1 MFFSARM
8 RVRKEIIMS
17 NIDEHSTN
25 EELVEKEELQPT
37 EATEEVVKEAE
48 AQPSETTEP
57 SVEKEEGPSSADTET
72 PESATEEPAK
82 EAVVT
87 PTAAKGFDVNELVEK
102 AKDLF
107 QKRKIAVIGAL
118 AAVAVLIVALVG
130 FKVYDSQPK
139 SLLDVVQ
146 VQFSGYE
153 ESGTLTYNSEE
164 VAAKLREIAY
174 KKAGF
179 SSKQATGLA
188 QNDPVTF
195 SEVTRDPKYATKYG
209 KADALIRSVQF
220 SFDKTSDLKNGDE
233 VTFSVTTTSKSA
245 PVKAEKK
252 TFKVENLKEYEK
264 VAASDLLTETPVTF
278 AGLNGYGTVS
288 IAKNSKNETYFDFEN
303 GERPKNLKNGDKV
316 TLKVNDAYINSL
328 KSSGKMVDSKTVEV
342 TVEGLK
348 DLKDVKNFADLL
360 KKNEDYSKSEHKNDS
375 YTTYNLESQGS
386 YLKVIP
392 GEDKKSSAKISLIT
406 VYKVTKTSSFSNS
419 TTVRY
424 KYFGYD
430 AFLLKDGN
438 LDLNTASKVSD
449 SWGTEDYE
457 GLKSELLTNGY
468 KEFDNKKDNKKSE

>member
-1 MFFSARM
+1 M
-8 RVRKEIIMS
+8 RVRKETIMS
-17 NIDEHSTN
+17 NIDEQSTN

-37 EATEEVVKEAE
+37 EVAEEVVKEE
-48 AQPSETTEP
+48 VQPSETAEP
-57 SVEKEEGPSSADTET
+57 TVEKEEAPSSTET

-87 PTAAKGFDVNELVEK
+87 PAATKGFDVNELVEK

-139 SLLDVVQ
+139 SLLNVVQ

-164 VAAKLREIAY
+164 VLAKLREIAY

-195 SEVTRDPKYATKYG
+195 SEVTRDPKYATKYA
-209 KADALIRSVQF
+209 KADALLRSVQF

-233 VTFSVTTTSKSA
+233 VTFSVVTTSKSA

-264 VAASDLLTETPVTF
+264 VSASDLLTETPVTF
-278 AGLNGYGTVS
+278 AGLNGYGTIS

-316 TLKVNDAYINSL
+316 TLNVNEAYINSL
-328 KSSGKMVDSKTVEV
+328 KSAGKMVDSKTVEV

-375 YTTYNLESQGS
+375 YVTYTLEPQGS

-392 GEDKKSSAKISLIT
+392 SEDKKSSAKISLIT
-406 VYKVTKTSSFSNS
+406 VYKVTKASSGFSNT

-424 KYFGYD
+424 KYFGYE

-438 LDLNTASKVSD
+438 LDLDTASKVSD
-449 SWGTEDYE
+449 SWGTQDYE

-468 KEFDNKKDNKKSE
+468 KEFENKKDEKKSE

>member
-1 MFFSARM
+1 MSFFARM
-8 RVRKEIIMS
+8 RVREEIIMS

-25 EELVEKEELQPT
+25 EELVEKEELQSAESAE
-37 EATEEVVKEAE
+37 EAVKEE
-48 AQPSETTEP
+48 ETPSSETTE
-57 SVEKEEGPSSADTET
+57 STVEKEAPSSTEASE
-72 PESATEEPAK
+72 PVAEEPAK
-82 EAVVT
+82 EAVAT
-87 PTAAKGFDVNELVEK
+87 PTATKGFDVNELVEK

-118 AAVAVLIVALVG
+118 AAVALLIVALVG

-195 SEVTRDPKYATKYG
+195 SEVTRNPKLATKYG

-233 VTFSVTTTSKSA
+233 VTFSVVTTSKSA

-264 VAASDLLTETPVTF
+264 VSASDLLTETPVTF
-278 AGLNGYGTVS
+278 AGLNGYGTIS

-316 TLKVNDAYINSL
+316 TLNVNEAYINSL
-328 KSSGKMVDSKTVEV
+328 KSAGKMVDSKTVEV

-406 VYKVTKTSSFSNS
+406 VYKVTETSSGFSNS

-424 KYFGYD
+424 KCYGYD

-449 SWGTEDYE
+449 SWGTQDYE
-457 GLKSELLTNGY
+457 GMKSELLTNGY

>member
-1 MFFSARM
+1 
-8 RVRKEIIMS
+8 MS

-25 EELVEKEELQPT
+25 EELVEKEELQSTEVTEEDVKEETPSSETAEPTVETEEASSST
-37 EATEEVVKEAE
+37 EASDPVA
-48 AQPSETTEP
+48 
-57 SVEKEEGPSSADTET
+57 
-72 PESATEEPAK
+72 EEPAK
-82 EAVVT
+82 EAVAT
-87 PTAAKGFDVNELVEK
+87 PTATKGFDVNELVEK

-107 QKRKIAVIGAL
+107 QKRKIAVIGVL

-153 ESGTLTYNSEE
+153 ESGTLTYNSDE
-164 VAAKLREIAY
+164 VTAKLQEIAY

-179 SSKQATGLA
+179 SSKQAAGLA
-188 QNDPVTF
+188 QKDPVTF
-195 SEVTRDPKYATKYG
+195 SEVTRDPKLASKYG

-233 VTFSVTTTSKSA
+233 VTFSVVTTSKSA

-264 VAASDLLTETPVTF
+264 VSASDLLTETPVTF

-375 YTTYNLESQGS
+375 YTTYNLEPQGS

-406 VYKVTKTSSFSNS
+406 VYKVTKTRSGLSNS

>member
-1 MFFSARM
+1 
-8 RVRKEIIMS
+8 MS
-17 NIDEHSTN
+17 NIDEQSTN
-25 EELVEKEELQPT
+25 KELVEKEELQPT
-37 EATEEVVKEAE
+37 EVAEEVVKEE
-48 AQPSETTEP
+48 VQPSETAEP
-57 SVEKEEGPSSADTET
+57 TVEKEEAPSSTET

-87 PTAAKGFDVNELVEK
+87 PAATKGFDANELVEK

-139 SLLDVVQ
+139 SLLNVVQ

-164 VAAKLREIAY
+164 VLAKLREIAY

-195 SEVTRDPKYATKYG
+195 SEVTRDPKYATKYA
-209 KADALIRSVQF
+209 KADALLRSVQF

-233 VTFSVTTTSKSA
+233 VTFSVVTTSKSA

-264 VAASDLLTETPVTF
+264 VSASDLLTETPVTF

-316 TLKVNDAYINSL
+316 TLNVNEAYINSL
-328 KSSGKMVDSKTVEV
+328 KSAGKMVDSKTVEV

-375 YTTYNLESQGS
+375 YNTYTLESQGS

-392 GEDKKSSAKISLIT
+392 SEDKKSSAKISLVT
-406 VYKVTKTSSFSNS
+406 VYKVTKVNSGFSNS

-438 LDLNTASKVSD
+438 LDLDTASKVSD
-449 SWGTEDYE
+449 SWGTQDYE

-468 KEFDNKKDNKKSE
+468 KEFENKKDEKKSE

>member
-1 MFFSARM
+1 
-8 RVRKEIIMS
+8 MS

-37 EATEEVVKEAE
+37 EVAEEVVKEE
-48 AQPSETTEP
+48 VQPSETAEP
-57 SVEKEEGPSSADTET
+57 TVEKEEAPSSTET

-87 PTAAKGFDVNELVEK
+87 PAATKGFDVNELVEK

-195 SEVTRDPKYATKYG
+195 SEVTRDPKLATKYG
-209 KADALIRSVQF
+209 KADALLRSVQF

-233 VTFSVTTTSKSA
+233 VTFSVVTTSKSA

-264 VAASDLLTETPVTF
+264 VSASDLLTETPVTF

-316 TLKVNDAYINSL
+316 TLNVNEAYINSL
-328 KSSGKMVDSKTVEV
+328 KSAGKMVDSKTVEV

-375 YTTYNLESQGS
+375 YVTYTLEPQGS

-392 GEDKKSSAKISLIT
+392 SEDKKSSAKISLIT
-406 VYKVTKTSSFSNS
+406 VYKVTKASSGFSNT

-424 KYFGYD
+424 KYFGYE

-438 LDLNTASKVSD
+438 LDLDTASKVSD
-449 SWGTEDYE
+449 SWGTQDYE

-468 KEFDNKKDNKKSE
+468 KEFENKKDEKKSE

>member
-1 MFFSARM
+1 MSFFARM
-8 RVRKEIIMS
+8 RVRKGTIMS

-25 EELVEKEELQPT
+25 EELVEKEELQST
-37 EATEEVVKEAE
+37 EATEEDVKEE
-48 AQPSETTEP
+48 TPSSETAEP
-57 SVEKEEGPSSADTET
+57 TVEKEEASSSTET
-72 PESATEEPAK
+72 PKPATEEPAK
-82 EAVVT
+82 EAVAT

-107 QKRKIAVIGAL
+107 QKRKIAVIGVL

-153 ESGTLTYNSEE
+153 ESGTLTYNSDE
-164 VAAKLREIAY
+164 VVAKLQEIAY

-179 SSKQATGLA
+179 SSKQAAGLA
-188 QNDPVTF
+188 QKDPVTF
-195 SEVTRDPKYATKYG
+195 SEVTRDPKLASKYG

-264 VAASDLLTETPVTF
+264 VSTSDLLTETPVTF

-375 YTTYNLESQGS
+375 YTTYNLEPQGS

-406 VYKVTKTSSFSNS
+406 VYKVTKTRSGLSNS

>member
-1 MFFSARM
+1 MSFFARM
-8 RVRKEIIMS
+8 RVRKGTIMS

-25 EELVEKEELQPT
+25 EELVEKEELQST
-37 EATEEVVKEAE
+37 EATEEDVKEE
-48 AQPSETTEP
+48 THSSETAEP
-57 SVEKEEGPSSADTET
+57 TVEKEEASSSTEA
-72 PESATEEPAK
+72 PKSATEEPAK
-82 EAVVT
+82 EAVAA

-107 QKRKIAVIGAL
+107 QKRKIAVIGVL

-153 ESGTLTYNSEE
+153 ESGTLTYNSDE
-164 VAAKLREIAY
+164 VTAKLQEIAY

-179 SSKQATGLA
+179 SSKQAAGLA
-188 QNDPVTF
+188 QKDPVTF
-195 SEVTRDPKYATKYG
+195 SEVTRDPKLASKYG

-264 VAASDLLTETPVTF
+264 VSTSDLLTETPVTF

-348 DLKDVKNFADLL
+348 DLNDVKNFADLL

-375 YTTYNLESQGS
+375 YTTYNLEPQGS

-406 VYKVTKTSSFSNS
+406 VYKVTKTRSGLSNS

>member
-1 MFFSARM
+1 MSFFARM
-8 RVRKEIIMS
+8 RVRKGIIMS

-25 EELVEKEELQPT
+25 EELVEKEELQST
-37 EATEEVVKEAE
+37 EATEEVVKEEETPTA
-48 AQPSETTEP
+48 ETTEP
-57 SVEKEEGPSSADTET
+57 AVEKEKAPSSTET
-72 PESATEEPAK
+72 PKPATEEPAK
-82 EAVVT
+82 EAVAT
-87 PTAAKGFDVNELVEK
+87 PTATKGFDVNELVEK

-107 QKRKIAVIGAL
+107 QKRKIAVIGVL

-153 ESGTLTYNSEE
+153 ESGTLTYNSDE
-164 VAAKLREIAY
+164 VTAKLQEIAY

-179 SSKQATGLA
+179 SSKQAAGLA
-188 QNDPVTF
+188 QKDPVTF
-195 SEVTRDPKYATKYG
+195 SEVTRDPKLASKYG

-233 VTFSVTTTSKSA
+233 VTFSVVTTSKSA

-264 VAASDLLTETPVTF
+264 VSASDLLTETPVTF

-375 YTTYNLESQGS
+375 YTTYNLEPQGS

-406 VYKVTKTSSFSNS
+406 VYKVTKTRSGLSNS

>member
-1 MFFSARM
+1 
-8 RVRKEIIMS
+8 MS
-17 NIDEHSTN
+17 NFDEHSTN

-37 EATEEVVKEAE
+37 EVAEEV
-48 AQPSETTEP
+48 QSSETAEP
-57 SVEKEEGPSSADTET
+57 TVEKEEEPSSTEA
-72 PESATEEPAK
+72 PKPATEEPAK
-82 EAVVT
+82 EAVAA
-87 PTAAKGFDVNELVEK
+87 PTAAKGFDVNELVGK

-130 FKVYDSQPK
+130 FKIYDSQPK

-153 ESGTLTYNSEE
+153 ESGTLTYNSDE
-164 VAAKLREIAY
+164 VVAKLQEIAY

-179 SSKQATGLA
+179 SSKQAAGLA
-188 QNDPVTF
+188 QKDPVTF
-195 SEVTRDPKYATKYG
+195 SEVTRDPKLATKYG

-264 VAASDLLTETPVTF
+264 VSASDLLTETPVTF

-288 IAKNSKNETYFDFEN
+288 IARNSKNETYFDFEN

-316 TLKVNDAYINSL
+316 TLNVNEAYINSL
-328 KSSGKMVDSKTVEV
+328 KSAGKMVDSKTVEV

-375 YTTYNLESQGS
+375 YTTYNLEPQGS

-406 VYKVTKTSSFSNS
+406 VYKVTKTRSGLSNS

-468 KEFDNKKDNKKSE
+468 KEFDNKKDEKKSE

>member
-1 MFFSARM
+1 
-8 RVRKEIIMS
+8 MS
-17 NIDEHSTN
+17 NFDEHSTN

-37 EATEEVVKEAE
+37 EVAEEV
-48 AQPSETTEP
+48 QSSETAEP
-57 SVEKEEGPSSADTET
+57 TVEKEEEPSSTED
-72 PESATEEPAK
+72 PEPATEEPAK
-82 EAVVT
+82 EAVAT
-87 PTAAKGFDVNELVEK
+87 PTATKGFDVNELVGK

-130 FKVYDSQPK
+130 FKIYDSQPK

-195 SEVTRDPKYATKYG
+195 SEVTRDPKLATKYG

-233 VTFSVTTTSKSA
+233 VTFSVVTTSKSA

-264 VAASDLLTETPVTF
+264 VSASDLLTETPVTF
-278 AGLNGYGTVS
+278 AGLNGYGTIS

-316 TLKVNDAYINSL
+316 TLNVNEAYINSL
-328 KSSGKMVDSKTVEV
+328 KSAGKMVDSKTVEV

-375 YTTYNLESQGS
+375 YVTYTLEPQGS

-392 GEDKKSSAKISLIT
+392 SEDKKSSAKISLIT
-406 VYKVTKTSSFSNS
+406 VYKVTKASSGFSNT

-424 KYFGYD
+424 KYFGYE

-438 LDLNTASKVSD
+438 LDLDTASKVSD
-449 SWGTEDYE
+449 SWGTQDYE

-468 KEFDNKKDNKKSE
+468 KEFENKKDEKKSE

>member
-1 MFFSARM
+1 
-8 RVRKEIIMS
+8 MS

-37 EATEEVVKEAE
+37 EATEEVVKEE
-48 AQPSETTEP
+48 VQPSEAAEP
-57 SVEKEEGPSSADTET
+57 TVEKEEAPSSTET
-72 PESATEEPAK
+72 PESVTEEPAK

-87 PTAAKGFDVNELVEK
+87 PAATKGFDVNELVEK

-195 SEVTRDPKYATKYG
+195 SEVTRDPKLATKYG

-233 VTFSVTTTSKSA
+233 VTFSVVTTSKSA

-252 TFKVENLKEYEK
+252 IFKVENLKEYEK
-264 VAASDLLTETPVTF
+264 VSASDLLTETPVTF

-316 TLKVNDAYINSL
+316 TLNVNEAYISSL
-328 KSSGKMVDSKTVEV
+328 KSAGKMVDSKTVEV

-375 YTTYNLESQGS
+375 YNTYTLESQGS

-392 GEDKKSSAKISLIT
+392 SEDKKSSAKISLVT
-406 VYKVTKTSSFSNS
+406 VYKVTKGNSGFSNS

-424 KYFGYD
+424 KYFGYE

-438 LDLNTASKVSD
+438 LDLDTASKVSD
-449 SWGTEDYE
+449 SWGTQDYE

-468 KEFDNKKDNKKSE
+468 KEFENKKDEKKSE

>member
-1 MFFSARM
+1 M

-17 NIDEHSTN
+17 NIDEQSTN
-25 EELVEKEELQPT
+25 KELVEKEELQPT
-37 EATEEVVKEAE
+37 EVAEEVVKEE
-48 AQPSETTEP
+48 VQPSETAEP
-57 SVEKEEGPSSADTET
+57 TVEKEETPSSTET

-87 PTAAKGFDVNELVEK
+87 PAATKGFDVNELVEK

-195 SEVTRDPKYATKYG
+195 SEVTRDPKLATKYG

-220 SFDKTSDLKNGDE
+220 SFDKTNDLKNGDE
-233 VTFSVTTTSKSA
+233 VTFSIVTTSKSA

-264 VAASDLLTETPVTF
+264 VSASDLLTETPVTF
-278 AGLNGYGTVS
+278 AGLNGYGTIS

-316 TLKVNDAYINSL
+316 TLNVNEAYINSL
-328 KSSGKMVDSKTVEV
+328 KSAGKMVDSKTVEV

-375 YTTYNLESQGS
+375 YVTYTLESQGS

-392 GEDKKSSAKISLIT
+392 SEDKKSSAKISLIT
-406 VYKVTKTSSFSNS
+406 VYKVTKASSGFSNT

-424 KYFGYD
+424 KYFGYE

-438 LDLNTASKVSD
+438 LDLDTASKVSD
-449 SWGTEDYE
+449 SWGTQDYE

-468 KEFDNKKDNKKSE
+468 KEFENKKDEKKSE

>member
-1 MFFSARM
+1 
-8 RVRKEIIMS
+8 MS

-25 EELVEKEELQPT
+25 EELVEKEELQSA
-37 EATEEVVKEAE
+37 ESVEEVVKEE
-48 AQPSETTEP
+48 ETPTSETAEP
-57 SVEKEEGPSSADTET
+57 TVEKEEASSSTEASD
-72 PESATEEPAK
+72 PVAEEPAK
-82 EAVVT
+82 EAVAT
-87 PTAAKGFDVNELVEK
+87 PTATKGFDVNELVEK

-107 QKRKIAVIGAL
+107 QKRKIAVIGVL

-153 ESGTLTYNSEE
+153 ESGTLTYNSDE
-164 VAAKLREIAY
+164 VTAKLQEIAY

-179 SSKQATGLA
+179 SSKQAAGLA
-188 QNDPVTF
+188 QKDPVTF
-195 SEVTRDPKYATKYG
+195 SEVTRDPKLASKYG

-233 VTFSVTTTSKSA
+233 VTFSVVTTSKSA

-264 VAASDLLTETPVTF
+264 VSASDLLTETPVTF

-328 KSSGKMVDSKTVEV
+328 KSSGKMVDSKIVEV

-375 YTTYNLESQGS
+375 YTTYNLEPQGS

-406 VYKVTKTSSFSNS
+406 VYKVTKTRSGLSNS

>member
-1 MFFSARM
+1 
-8 RVRKEIIMS
+8 MS

-37 EATEEVVKEAE
+37 EATEEVVKEE
-48 AQPSETTEP
+48 VQPSETAEP
-57 SVEKEEGPSSADTET
+57 TVEKEEAPSSTET

-87 PTAAKGFDVNELVEK
+87 PAATKGFDVNELVEK

-195 SEVTRDPKYATKYG
+195 SEVTRDPKLATKYG

-233 VTFSVTTTSKSA
+233 VTFSVVTTSKSA

-264 VAASDLLTETPVTF
+264 VSASDLLTEAPVTF
-278 AGLNGYGTVS
+278 AGLNGYGTIS

-316 TLKVNDAYINSL
+316 TLNVNEAYINSL
-328 KSSGKMVDSKTVEV
+328 KSAGKMVDSKTVEV

-375 YTTYNLESQGS
+375 YNTYTLESQGS

-392 GEDKKSSAKISLIT
+392 SEDKKSSAKISLVT
-406 VYKVTKTSSFSNS
+406 VYKVTKVNSGFSNT

-424 KYFGYD
+424 KYFGYE

-438 LDLNTASKVSD
+438 LDLDTASKVSD
-449 SWGTEDYE
+449 SWGTQDYE

-468 KEFDNKKDNKKSE
+468 KEFENKKDEKKSE

>member
-1 MFFSARM
+1 MSFFARM
-8 RVRKEIIMS
+8 RVRKGIIMS

-25 EELVEKEELQPT
+25 EELVEKEELQST
-37 EATEEVVKEAE
+37 EATEEDVKEETPSSEAAE
-48 AQPSETTEP
+48 PT
-57 SVEKEEGPSSADTET
+57 VEKEEASSSTET
-72 PESATEEPAK
+72 PKPATEEPAK
-82 EAVVT
+82 EAVAT

-107 QKRKIAVIGAL
+107 QKRKIAVIGVL

-153 ESGTLTYNSEE
+153 ESGTLTYNSDE
-164 VAAKLREIAY
+164 VVAKLQEIAY

-179 SSKQATGLA
+179 SSKQAAGLA
-188 QNDPVTF
+188 QKDPVTF
-195 SEVTRDPKYATKYG
+195 SEVTRDPKLASKYG

-264 VAASDLLTETPVTF
+264 VSTSDLLTETPVTF

-375 YTTYNLESQGS
+375 YTTYNLEPQGS

-406 VYKVTKTSSFSNS
+406 VYKVTKTRSGLSNS

-468 KEFDNKKDNKKSE
+468 KEFENKKDEKKSE

>member
-1 MFFSARM
+1 
-8 RVRKEIIMS
+8 MS

-25 EELVEKEELQPT
+25 EELVEKEELQSP
-37 EATEEVVKEAE
+37 EVTEETVKEE
-48 AQPSETTEP
+48 VQPSETPEP
-57 SVEKEEGPSSADTET
+57 SVEKEEAPSSAEASK
-72 PESATEEPAK
+72 PVAEESAK
-82 EAVVT
+82 ETVT
-87 PTAAKGFDVNELVEK
+87 APTVTKGFDVNELVEK

-107 QKRKIAVIGAL
+107 QKKKIAVIGAL

-130 FKVYDSQPK
+130 FKIYNSQPK
-139 SLLDVVQ
+139 SLLNVVQ

-153 ESGTLTYNSEE
+153 ESGTLTYNSED
-164 VAAKLREIAY
+164 VAAKLQEIAY

-179 SSKQATGLA
+179 SSKQAAGLA
-188 QNDPVTF
+188 QKDPVTF
-195 SEVTRDPKYATKYG
+195 SEVTRDPKLASKYG

-264 VAASDLLTETPVTF
+264 VSTADLLTETPVTF

-288 IAKNSKNETYFDFEN
+288 IAKNSKNETYFEFEN

-316 TLKVNDAYINSL
+316 TLKVNEAYINSL

-375 YTTYNLESQGS
+375 YTTYNLEPQGS

-406 VYKVTKTSSFSNS
+406 VYKVTKTRSGLSNS

>member
-1 MFFSARM
+1 MSFFARM

-25 EELVEKEELQPT
+25 EELVEKEELQSTEVTEEDVKEETPSSETAEPTVETEEASSST
-37 EATEEVVKEAE
+37 EASDPVA
-48 AQPSETTEP
+48 
-57 SVEKEEGPSSADTET
+57 
-72 PESATEEPAK
+72 EEPAK
-82 EAVVT
+82 EAVAT
-87 PTAAKGFDVNELVEK
+87 PTATKGFDVNELVEK

-107 QKRKIAVIGAL
+107 QKRKIAVIGVL

-153 ESGTLTYNSEE
+153 ESGTLTYNSDE
-164 VAAKLREIAY
+164 VTAKLQEIAY

-179 SSKQATGLA
+179 SSKQAAGLA
-188 QNDPVTF
+188 QKDPVTF
-195 SEVTRDPKYATKYG
+195 SEVTRDPKLASKYG

-264 VAASDLLTETPVTF
+264 VSTSDLLTETPVTF

-375 YTTYNLESQGS
+375 YTTYNLEPQGS

-406 VYKVTKTSSFSNS
+406 VYKVTKTRSGLSNS

>member
-1 MFFSARM
+1 
-8 RVRKEIIMS
+8 MS
-17 NIDEHSTN
+17 NIDEQSTN

-37 EATEEVVKEAE
+37 EATEEVVKEE
-48 AQPSETTEP
+48 VQPSEAAEP
-57 SVEKEEGPSSADTET
+57 TVEKEEAPSSTET

-87 PTAAKGFDVNELVEK
+87 PAATKGFDVNELVEK

-195 SEVTRDPKYATKYG
+195 SEVTRDPKLATKYG

-233 VTFSVTTTSKSA
+233 VTFSVVTTSKSA

-264 VAASDLLTETPVTF
+264 VSASDLLTETPVTF
-278 AGLNGYGTVS
+278 AGLNGYGTIS

-316 TLKVNDAYINSL
+316 TLNVNEAYINSL
-328 KSSGKMVDSKTVEV
+328 KSAGKMVDSKTVEV

-375 YTTYNLESQGS
+375 YATYTLESQGS

-392 GEDKKSSAKISLIT
+392 SEDKKSSAKISLIT
-406 VYKVTKTSSFSNS
+406 VYKVTKASSGFSNT

-424 KYFGYD
+424 KYFGYE

-438 LDLNTASKVSD
+438 LDLDTASKVSD
-449 SWGTEDYE
+449 SWGTQDYE

-468 KEFDNKKDNKKSE
+468 KEFENKKDEKKSE

>member
-1 MFFSARM
+1 
-8 RVRKEIIMS
+8 MS

-37 EATEEVVKEAE
+37 EATEEVVKEE
-48 AQPSETTEP
+48 VQPSEAAEP
-57 SVEKEEGPSSADTET
+57 TVEKEEAPSSTET

-87 PTAAKGFDVNELVEK
+87 PAATKGFDVNELVEK

-195 SEVTRDPKYATKYG
+195 SEVTRDPKLATKYG

-233 VTFSVTTTSKSA
+233 VTFSVVTTSKSA

-264 VAASDLLTETPVTF
+264 VSASDLLTETPVTF
-278 AGLNGYGTVS
+278 AGLNGYGTIS

-316 TLKVNDAYINSL
+316 TLNVNEAYINSL
-328 KSSGKMVDSKTVEV
+328 KSAGKMVDSKTVEV

-375 YTTYNLESQGS
+375 YNTYTLESQGS

-392 GEDKKSSAKISLIT
+392 SEDKKSSAKISLVT
-406 VYKVTKTSSFSNS
+406 VYKVTKVNSGFSNT

-424 KYFGYD
+424 KYFGYE

-438 LDLNTASKVSD
+438 LDLDTASKVSD
-449 SWGTEDYE
+449 SWGTQDYE

-468 KEFDNKKDNKKSE
+468 KEFENKKDEKKSE

>member
-1 MFFSARM
+1 M
-8 RVRKEIIMS
+8 
-17 NIDEHSTN
+17 
-25 EELVEKEELQPT
+25 
-37 EATEEVVKEAE
+37 
-48 AQPSETTEP
+48 
-57 SVEKEEGPSSADTET
+57 
-72 PESATEEPAK
+72 
-82 EAVVT
+82 
-87 PTAAKGFDVNELVEK
+87 
-102 AKDLF
+102 
-107 QKRKIAVIGAL
+107 
-118 AAVAVLIVALVG
+118 LIVALVG

-153 ESGTLTYNSEE
+153 ESGTLTYNSDE
-164 VAAKLREIAY
+164 VVAKLQEIAY

-179 SSKQATGLA
+179 SSKQAAGLA
-188 QNDPVTF
+188 QKDPVTF
-195 SEVTRDPKYATKYG
+195 SEVTRDPKLASKYG

-264 VAASDLLTETPVTF
+264 VSASDLLTETPVTF

-375 YTTYNLESQGS
+375 YTTYNLEPQGS

-406 VYKVTKTSSFSNS
+406 VYKVTKTRSGLSNS

>member
-1 MFFSARM
+1 
-8 RVRKEIIMS
+8 MS

-37 EATEEVVKEAE
+37 EATEEAVKEE
-48 AQPSETTEP
+48 VQPSETAEP
-57 SVEKEEGPSSADTET
+57 TVEKEEAPSSTEI
-72 PESATEEPAK
+72 PESATEGPAK

-87 PTAAKGFDVNELVEK
+87 PAATKGFDVNDLVEK

-139 SLLDVVQ
+139 SLLNVVQ

-164 VAAKLREIAY
+164 VLAKLREIAY

-195 SEVTRDPKYATKYG
+195 SEVTRDPKYATKYAM
-209 KADALIRSVQF
+209 ADALIRSVQF
-220 SFDKTSDLKNGDE
+220 SFDKTSGLKNGDE
-233 VTFSVTTTSKSA
+233 VTFSVVTNSKSA

-264 VAASDLLTETPVTF
+264 ISASDLLTETPVIFT
-278 AGLNGYGTVS
+278 GLNGSGT
-288 IAKNSKNETYFDFEN
+288 ITITKNSKDEAYFDFEN
-303 GERPKNLKNGDKV
+303 GKRPRSLKNGDKV
-316 TLKVNDAYINSL
+316 TLKVKDASIDSL
-328 KSSGKMVDSKTVEV
+328 KAEGKVIDSKTVEV

-348 DLKDVKNFADLL
+348 DAKDVKNLIDVL
-360 KKNEDYSKSEHKNDS
+360 KKNDAYSKELNKNS
-375 YTTYNLESQGS
+375 TNETYTLEPQGS
-386 YLKVIP
+386 YIRITT
-392 GEDKKSSAKISLIT
+392 GIGDTSSADIDIIT
-406 VYKVTKTSSFSNS
+406 VYKVTRKGSLFTNVS
-419 TTVRY
+419 Y
-424 KYFGYD
+424 KYYGFDGYE
-430 AFLLKDGN
+430 LKDDN
-438 LDLNTASKVSD
+438 LVAKKGIMPTYGEVLGDFEVLKEELQSKNYHLIEV
-449 SWGTEDYE
+449 
-457 GLKSELLTNGY
+457 
-468 KEFDNKKDNKKSE
+468 KKDEKKSE

>member
-1 MFFSARM
+1 
-8 RVRKEIIMS
+8 MS

-37 EATEEVVKEAE
+37 EATEEVVKEE
-48 AQPSETTEP
+48 VQPSEAAEP
-57 SVEKEEGPSSADTET
+57 PVEKEEAPSSTET
-72 PESATEEPAK
+72 PESVTEEPAK

-87 PTAAKGFDVNELVEK
+87 PAATKGFDVNELVEK

-195 SEVTRDPKYATKYG
+195 SEVTRDPKLATKYG

-233 VTFSVTTTSKSA
+233 VTFSVVTTSKSA

-264 VAASDLLTETPVTF
+264 VSASDLLTETPVTF
-278 AGLNGYGTVS
+278 AGLNGYGTIS

-303 GERPKNLKNGDKV
+303 GERPKNLKNGDKF
-316 TLKVNDAYINSL
+316 TLNVNEAYINSL

-375 YTTYNLESQGS
+375 YVTYTLESQGS

-392 GEDKKSSAKISLIT
+392 SEDKKSSAKISLIT
-406 VYKVTKTSSFSNS
+406 VYKVTKASSGFSNT

-424 KYFGYD
+424 KYFGYE

-438 LDLNTASKVSD
+438 LDLDTASKVSD
-449 SWGTEDYE
+449 SWGTQDYE

-468 KEFDNKKDNKKSE
+468 KEFENKKDEKKSE

>member
-1 MFFSARM
+1 
-8 RVRKEIIMS
+8 MS
-17 NIDEHSTN
+17 NIDEQSTN

-37 EATEEVVKEAE
+37 EVAEEVVKEE
-48 AQPSETTEP
+48 VQPSETAEP
-57 SVEKEEGPSSADTET
+57 TVEKEEAPSSTET

-87 PTAAKGFDVNELVEK
+87 PAATKGFDVNELVEK

-118 AAVAVLIVALVG
+118 VAVAVLIVALVG

-195 SEVTRDPKYATKYG
+195 SEVTRDPKLATKYG

-233 VTFSVTTTSKSA
+233 VTFSVVTTSKSA

-264 VAASDLLTETPVTF
+264 VSASDLLTETPVTF
-278 AGLNGYGTVS
+278 AGLNGYGTIS

-316 TLKVNDAYINSL
+316 TLNVNEAYINSL
-328 KSSGKMVDSKTVEV
+328 KSAGKMVDSKTVEV

-348 DLKDVKNFADLL
+348 DLKDVKNFTDLL

-375 YTTYNLESQGS
+375 YVTYTLEPQGS

-392 GEDKKSSAKISLIT
+392 SEDKKSSAKISLIT
-406 VYKVTKTSSFSNS
+406 VYKVTKASSGFSNT

-424 KYFGYD
+424 KYFGYE

-438 LDLNTASKVSD
+438 LDLDTASKVSD
-449 SWGTEDYE
+449 SWGTQDYE

-468 KEFDNKKDNKKSE
+468 KEFENKKDEKKSE

>member
-1 MFFSARM
+1 
-8 RVRKEIIMS
+8 MS
-17 NIDEHSTN
+17 NIDEQSTN

-37 EATEEVVKEAE
+37 EVAEEAVKEEV
-48 AQPSETTEP
+48 QPSEIAEP
-57 SVEKEEGPSSADTET
+57 TVEKEEAPSSTEI

-87 PTAAKGFDVNELVEK
+87 PATTKGFDVNELVEK

-139 SLLDVVQ
+139 SLLNVVQ

-164 VAAKLREIAY
+164 VLAKLREIAY

-195 SEVTRDPKYATKYG
+195 SEVTRDPKYATKYAM
-209 KADALIRSVQF
+209 ADALIRSVQF
-220 SFDKTSDLKNGDE
+220 SFDKTSGLKNGDE
-233 VTFSVTTTSKSA
+233 VTFSVVTNSKRA

-264 VAASDLLTETPVTF
+264 VSASDLLTETPVIFT
-278 AGLNGYGTVS
+278 GLNGSGT
-288 IAKNSKNETYFDFEN
+288 ITITKNSKDEAYFDFEN
-303 GERPKNLKNGDKV
+303 GERPRSLKNGDKV
-316 TLKVNDAYINSL
+316 TLKVKDASIDSL
-328 KSSGKMVDSKTVEV
+328 KAEGKVIDSKTVEV

-348 DLKDVKNFADLL
+348 DAKDVKNLTDVL
-360 KKNEDYSKSEHKNDS
+360 KKNDAYSKDANKNS
-375 YTTYNLESQGS
+375 TYETYTIEPQGS
-386 YLKVIP
+386 YVAITT
-392 GEDKKSSAKISLIT
+392 GIANTSSANIDIIT
-406 VYKVTKTSSFSNS
+406 VYKVTHKGSLFTNVS
-419 TTVRY
+419 Y
-424 KYFGYD
+424 KYYGFGGYE
-430 AFLLKDGN
+430 LKDDKLVAKKGISPIDGGG
-438 LDLNTASKVSD
+438 L
-449 SWGTEDYE
+449 EDFE
-457 GLKSELLTNGY
+457 VLKEELQR
-468 KEFDNKKDNKKSE
+468 KEYHLIEIQKDEKKSE

>member
-1 MFFSARM
+1 
-8 RVRKEIIMS
+8 MS

-25 EELVEKEELQPT
+25 EELVGKEELQPT
-37 EATEEVVKEAE
+37 EATEEAVKEE
-48 AQPSETTEP
+48 VQPSETAEP
-57 SVEKEEGPSSADTET
+57 IVEKEEAPSSTET

-87 PTAAKGFDVNELVEK
+87 PAATKGFDVNELVEK

-195 SEVTRDPKYATKYG
+195 SEVTRDPKLATKYG

-233 VTFSVTTTSKSA
+233 VTFSVVTTSKSA

-264 VAASDLLTETPVTF
+264 VSASDLLTETPVTF
-278 AGLNGYGTVS
+278 AGLNGYGTIS

-316 TLKVNDAYINSL
+316 TLNVNEAYINSL
-328 KSSGKMVDSKTVEV
+328 KSAGKMVDSKTVEV

-375 YTTYNLESQGS
+375 YVTYTLEPQGS

-392 GEDKKSSAKISLIT
+392 SEDKKSSAKISLIT
-406 VYKVTKTSSFSNS
+406 VYKVTKASSGFSNT

-424 KYFGYD
+424 KYFGYE

-438 LDLNTASKVSD
+438 LDLDTASKVSD
-449 SWGTEDYE
+449 SWGTQDYE

-468 KEFDNKKDNKKSE
+468 KEFENKKDEKKSE

>member
-1 MFFSARM
+1 
-8 RVRKEIIMS
+8 MS

-37 EATEEVVKEAE
+37 EVTEEVVKEE
-48 AQPSETTEP
+48 VQPSETAEP
-57 SVEKEEGPSSADTET
+57 TVEKEEAPSSTEI
-72 PESATEEPAK
+72 PESPTEAPAK

-87 PTAAKGFDVNELVEK
+87 PAATKGFDVNELVEK

-118 AAVAVLIVALVG
+118 AAVALLIVALVG

-195 SEVTRDPKYATKYG
+195 SEVTRDPKLATKYG

-233 VTFSVTTTSKSA
+233 VTFSVVTTSKSA

-264 VAASDLLTETPVTF
+264 VSASDLLTETPVTF
-278 AGLNGYGTVS
+278 AGLNGYGTIS

-316 TLKVNDAYINSL
+316 TLNVNEAYINSL

-375 YTTYNLESQGS
+375 YVTYTLEPQGS

-392 GEDKKSSAKISLIT
+392 SEDKKSSAKISLIT
-406 VYKVTKTSSFSNS
+406 VYKVTKASSGFSNT

-424 KYFGYD
+424 KYFGYE

-438 LDLNTASKVSD
+438 LDLDTASKVSD
-449 SWGTEDYE
+449 SWGTQDYE

-468 KEFDNKKDNKKSE
+468 KEFENKKDEKKSE

>member
-1 MFFSARM
+1 
-8 RVRKEIIMS
+8 MS

-37 EATEEVVKEAE
+37 EVAEEVVKEE
-48 AQPSETTEP
+48 VQPSETAEP
-57 SVEKEEGPSSADTET
+57 TVEKEEAPSSTET

-87 PTAAKGFDVNELVEK
+87 PAATKGFDVNELVEK

-195 SEVTRDPKYATKYG
+195 SEVTRDPKLATKYG

-233 VTFSVTTTSKSA
+233 VTFSVVTTSKSA

-264 VAASDLLTETPVTF
+264 VSASDLLTETPVTF
-278 AGLNGYGTVS
+278 AGLNGYGTIS

-316 TLKVNDAYINSL
+316 TLNVNEAYINSL
-328 KSSGKMVDSKTVEV
+328 KSAGKMVDSKTVEV

-375 YTTYNLESQGS
+375 YNTYTLESQGS

-392 GEDKKSSAKISLIT
+392 SEDKKSSAKISLVT
-406 VYKVTKTSSFSNS
+406 VYKVTKVNSGFSNT

-424 KYFGYD
+424 KYFGYE

-438 LDLNTASKVSD
+438 LDLDTASKVSD
-449 SWGTEDYE
+449 SWGTQDYE

-468 KEFDNKKDNKKSE
+468 KEFENKKDEKKSE

>member
-1 MFFSARM
+1 M

-25 EELVEKEELQPT
+25 EELVEKEELQSV
-37 EATEEVVKEAE
+37 EATEEDVKEKT
-48 AQPSETTEP
+48 PSSETAEP
-57 SVEKEEGPSSADTET
+57 TVEKEEAPSSTGT
-72 PESATEEPAK
+72 PNPATEKLAK
-82 EAVVT
+82 EAVAT
-87 PTAAKGFDVNELVEK
+87 PTATKGFDVNELVEK

-107 QKRKIAVIGAL
+107 QKRKIAVIGVL

-146 VQFSGYE
+146 VQFSGYD
-153 ESGTLTYNSEE
+153 ESGTLTYNSDE
-164 VAAKLREIAY
+164 VTAKLQEIAY

-179 SSKQATGLA
+179 SSKQAEGLA
-188 QNDPVTF
+188 QKDPVTF
-195 SEVTRDPKYATKYG
+195 SEVTRDPKLASKYS

-264 VAASDLLTETPVTF
+264 VSASDLLTETPVTF

-392 GEDKKSSAKISLIT
+392 GEDKNSSAKISLIT
-406 VYKVTKTSSFSNS
+406 VYKVTKTSSGFSNS

-449 SWGTEDYE
+449 GWGTEDYE

>member
-1 MFFSARM
+1 MSFFARM

-25 EELVEKEELQPT
+25 EELVEKEELQSA
-37 EATEEVVKEAE
+37 ESVEEVVKEE
-48 AQPSETTEP
+48 ETPTSETAEP
-57 SVEKEEGPSSADTET
+57 TVEKEEASSSTEASD
-72 PESATEEPAK
+72 PVAEEPAK
-82 EAVVT
+82 EAVAT
-87 PTAAKGFDVNELVEK
+87 PTATKGFDVNELVEK

-107 QKRKIAVIGAL
+107 QKRKIAVIGVL

-153 ESGTLTYNSEE
+153 ESGTLTYNSDE
-164 VAAKLREIAY
+164 VTAKLQEIAY

-179 SSKQATGLA
+179 SSKQAAGLA
-188 QNDPVTF
+188 QKDPVTF
-195 SEVTRDPKYATKYG
+195 SEVTRDPKLASKYG

-233 VTFSVTTTSKSA
+233 VTFSVVTTSKSA

-264 VAASDLLTETPVTF
+264 VSASDLLTETPVTF

-328 KSSGKMVDSKTVEV
+328 KSSGKMVDSKIVEV

-375 YTTYNLESQGS
+375 YTTYNLEPQGS

-406 VYKVTKTSSFSNS
+406 VYKVTKTKSGLSNS

>member
-1 MFFSARM
+1 M

-37 EATEEVVKEAE
+37 EATEEVVKEE
-48 AQPSETTEP
+48 VQPSEAAEP
-57 SVEKEEGPSSADTET
+57 TVEKEEAPSSTET

-87 PTAAKGFDVNELVEK
+87 PAATKGFDVNELVEK

-195 SEVTRDPKYATKYG
+195 SEVTRDPKLATKYG

-233 VTFSVTTTSKSA
+233 VTFSVVTTSKSA

-264 VAASDLLTETPVTF
+264 VSASDLLTETPVTF
-278 AGLNGYGTVS
+278 AGLNGYGTIS

-316 TLKVNDAYINSL
+316 TLNVNEAYINSL
-328 KSSGKMVDSKTVEV
+328 KSAGKMVDSKTVEV

-375 YTTYNLESQGS
+375 YNTYTLESQGS

-392 GEDKKSSAKISLIT
+392 SEDKKSSAKISLVT
-406 VYKVTKTSSFSNS
+406 VYKVTKVNSGFSNT

-424 KYFGYD
+424 KYFGYE

-438 LDLNTASKVSD
+438 LDLDTASKVSD
-449 SWGTEDYE
+449 SWGTQDYE

-468 KEFDNKKDNKKSE
+468 KEFENKKDEKKSE